1 MHLLATEQSRVEAAL
16 FQELLEGTVILAV
29 EIDPLDLGKRTL
41 RPHEDSSVLGSRCTD
56 ASRHK

>member
-41 RPHEDSSVLGSRCTD
+41 RPHEDSFVLGSRCTD

>member
-29 EIDPLDLGKRTL
+29 EIDPLDLGKLTL
-41 RPHEDSSVLGSRCTD
+41 LPNEE
-56 ASRHK
+56 